1 MDPRH
6 GSLCFIEI
14 ELTVHYRRLAVW
26 PRVFDLPSD
35 WVYPRLRQALRGGIY
50 QKVSTAGQRGIGRE
64 PSARSEIGSRPPRKS
79 NQNSCQRVCRP
90 KKKQKL
96 PISRLPTLVSIGLTS
111 VWSGIVPSGSSYRA
125 P

>member
-1 MDPRH
+1 MNPRY
-6 GSLCFIEI
+6 GSLCFIKI
-14 ELTVHYRRLAVW
+14 ELTVYYRRLSVW

-35 WVYPRLRQALRGGIY
+35 CVYPRLRQALREGIY
-50 QKVSTAGQRGIGRE
+50 QKVSKVGQGGIGRE

-96 PISRLPTLVSIGLTS
+96 QFPDC
-111 VWSGIVPSGSSYRA
+111 
-125 P
+125 